1 MEVQSLTEIINYEM
15 GLDLPP
21 KISFDQMRQQLQSA
35 IDEMIKS
42 DFQKLIGVLYRVDVN
57 ERKLKYLLQENV
69 GADAAV
75 IIADLIIERQ
85 LEKIKT
91 RAAFTDQ
98 DDSYTSDQEK
108 W

>member
-21 KISFDQMRQQLQSA
+21 KISFDQMRQQLQAA
-35 IDEMIKS
+35 INELIKS
-42 DFQKLIGVLYRVDVN
+42 DFQKLVNVLYRVDVN

-91 RAAFTDQ
+91 RAAFTGSNDN
-98 DDSYTSDQEK
+98 TSDEEK

>member
-1 MEVQSLTEIINYEM
+1 MEAAALVQFINSEM

-21 KISFDQMRQQLQSA
+21 HIPFSDLRLRLQAAVSGLIDTGFQQLVN
-35 IDEMIKS
+35 I
-42 DFQKLIGVLYRVDVN
+42 LYRVDVN

-69 GADAAV
+69 GTDAAV

-85 LEKIKT
+85 MEKIKARST
-91 RAAFTDQ
+91 FSRQ
-98 DDSYTSDQEK
+98 DDTISDEEK

>member
-1 MEVQSLTEIINYEM
+1 MEEQSLTEIINYQM

-21 KISFDQMRQQLQSA
+21 KISFDQMRQQLQAA
-35 IDEMIKS
+35 INELIKS
-42 DFQKLIGVLYRVDVN
+42 DFQKLVNVLYRVDVN

-98 DDSYTSDQEK
+98 DGSDTSDQEK